1 MKNISLDLKNV
12 YGFVPKAKIDGFKP
26 QSEAAN
32 LALRTKTGKGSDFLG
47 WVDLPGSISKL
58 NCLISKT
65 VQKLQVKH
73 LEVFV
78 VIGIGGSYL
87 GSKAVIDALSDS
99 LLPSKDLSKP
109 RSSSS
114 PDKISAKIIF
124 SNCVICSKPKIGP
137 VLHLKIRNNHRACP
151 CLQVTKQDLER
162 NMASKKPAKELLQ

>member
-47 WVDLPGSISKL
+47 WVDLPGSISEVEL
-58 NCLISKT
+58 SDIEKT

-99 LLPSKDLSKP
+99 FAAIKGSFEAPLIVFAGQN
-109 RSSSS
+109 
-114 PDKISAKIIF
+114 ISEDYLF
-124 SNCVICSKPKIGP
+124 
-137 VLHLKIRNNHRACP
+137 
-151 CLQVTKQDLER
+151 
-162 NMASKKPAKELLQ
+162 